1 MIQKLK
7 LKKKIILGFL
17 LLSLN
22 TYSFA
27 TGILTFDVENW
38 ITSIDQLYTNYDMIT
53 NAITQLENQYKQI
66 QNAINAAK
74 NIDWT
79 NVGWNGD
86 LDIRN
91 EINGATK
98 NVNKMLT
105 LAREVENSL
114 TEESITIGTARYS
127 LADLCGKGAAN
138 KDITT
143 AFKDA
148 KNYMSANMQLAIA
161 ALEADLSPEQK
172 KAIWTKY
179 GISPKNYL
187 FIQQSNKQ
195 VTDAAEKAIAKT
207 TDKGKELLYTQRT
220 EKLNAILEGVY
231 KTLDENGNI
240 TDGAMKEGLL
250 RLAEEIVNGSIEM
263 QDSINEVAKLIATQ
277 QIADANKKET
287 ESEDESDSTTIDNNA
302 SSNAPNNFKREN

>member
-1 MIQKLK
+1 MKQKLR
-7 LKKKIILGFL
+7 KKIILGL
-17 LLSLN
+17 LFLSLN

-27 TGILTFDVENW
+27 AGLLTFDIENW
-38 ITSIDQLYTNYDMIT
+38 MTSIDQLYTNYDMIT

-66 QNAINAAK
+66 QHAINAAK

-91 EINGATK
+91 EISGATK

-105 LAREVENSL
+105 LAREVENTL
-114 TEESITIGTARYS
+114 TEESITIGTVRYS
-127 LADLCGKGAAN
+127 LADLCGKGASD

-148 KNYMSANMQLAIA
+148 KSYMSANMQLAIN

-172 KAIWTKY
+172 KVIWTKY

-187 FIQQSNKQ
+187 FIQQSNEQ
-195 VTDAAEKAIAKT
+195 VTKAASKAISKT
-207 TDKGKELLYTQRT
+207 TEKGKDLLYEQRK
-220 EKLNAILEGVY
+220 EKMNAVLEGVY
-231 KTLDENGNI
+231 KTLDEDGNI

-250 RLAEEIVNGSIEM
+250 RLAEQIVEGSIDM
-263 QDSINEVAKLIATQ
+263 QDSVNEISKLIAQQ
-277 QIADANKKET
+277 QIAEANKKEAEAENNS
-287 ESEDESDSTTIDNNA
+287 ESAAVDKNA
-302 SSNAPNNFKREN
+302 SSGTPNNFKRE